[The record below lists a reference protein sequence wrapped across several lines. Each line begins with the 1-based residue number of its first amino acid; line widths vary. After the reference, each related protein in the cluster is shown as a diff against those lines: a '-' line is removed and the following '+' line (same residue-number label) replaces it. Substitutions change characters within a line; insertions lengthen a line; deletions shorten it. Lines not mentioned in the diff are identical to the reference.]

1 MARVPVAVRTQSTQS
16 LVPDSSKVE
25 KPIVSRVLSLCIAL
39 ILAAGLA
46 VAPVA
51 AKSKKSSTPKKTT
64 AKKDTKKS
72 SKKNSRD
79 ASAKSSK
86 KGKKDS
92 KADSRSAKSRN
103 RKVSKK
109 DDRSAKRVTT
119 TRKRGKNEDEE
130 KYAPNRSSQRDSRV
144 AASSPAVQPST
155 VIAGGGATFVEG
167 EDPDAPPAPKPA
179 NRIVADISPGRVI
192 QIQNALIKEGL
203 MSGPPNG
210 VYDQA
215 TFSAMSSFQS
225 RKGLK
230 PLGVP
235 TADSLKALGVPK
247 NSGRNYMTASRVLE
261 STAPPQQ

>member
-1 MARVPVAVRTQSTQS
+1 M
-16 LVPDSSKVE
+16 
-25 KPIVSRVLSLCIAL
+25 VSRVLSLCVAL

-46 VAPVA
+46 VAPVS
-51 AKSKKSSTPKKTT
+51 AKSKKSATPKKTT
-64 AKKDTKKS
+64 SKKDTKKS

-79 ASAKSSK
+79 SSAKSAK
-86 KGKKDS
+86 KGKKAS
-92 KADSRSAKSRN
+92 KSDSRTAKSRS

-109 DDRSAKRVTT
+109 DDRSARRVTSPKPSP
-119 TRKRGKNEDEE
+119 KRGKNEDEE

-144 AASSPAVQPST
+144 LASSPVVQPST
-155 VIAGGGATFVEG
+155 VIAGDNASFVEG
-167 EDPDAPPAPKPA
+167 DDPDAPPAPKPA
-179 NRIVADISPGRVI
+179 NRIVADIAPGRVV
-192 QIQNALIKEGL
+192 QIQNALIAEGL
-203 MSGPPNG
+203 MTGPANG

-215 TFSAMSSFQS
+215 TFNAMSSFQS

>member
-1 MARVPVAVRTQSTQS
+1 M
-16 LVPDSSKVE
+16 
-25 KPIVSRVLSLCIAL
+25 SRVLSLCIAL

-46 VAPVA
+46 VAPVS
-51 AKSKKSSTPKKTT
+51 AKSKKSSTPKKTS
-64 AKKDTKKS
+64 AKKDNKKS

-86 KGKKDS
+86 KGKKAS
-92 KADSRSAKSRN
+92 KADSRSAKSRS

-109 DDRSAKRVTT
+109 DDRSAKRVTSPKPAT
-119 TRKRGKNEDEE
+119 KRGKNEDEE

-144 AASSPAVQPST
+144 MASSPVVQPST
-155 VIAGGGATFVEG
+155 VISGGGATFVEG
-167 EDPDAPPAPKPA
+167 DDADAPPAPKPA
-179 NRIVADISPGRVI
+179 NRIVADISTARVI
-192 QIQNALIKEGL
+192 QIQTALIKEGL
-203 MSGPPNG
+203 MSGPVNG

>member
-1 MARVPVAVRTQSTQS
+1 M
-16 LVPDSSKVE
+16 VPDSSKVE

-46 VAPVA
+46 VAPVS
-51 AKSKKSSTPKKTT
+51 AKSKKSSTPKKTS
-64 AKKDTKKS
+64 AKKDSKKS

-92 KADSRSAKSRN
+92 KADSRSAKSRS
-103 RKVSKK
+103 RKVTKK
-109 DDRSAKRVTT
+109 DDRSAKRVTAP
-119 TRKRGKNEDEE
+119 RSAPKRGKNEDEE

-144 AASSPAVQPST
+144 AASSPVVQPST
-155 VIAGGGATFVEG
+155 VIAGGSATFVEG
-167 EDPDAPPAPKPA
+167 DDPDAPPAPKPA
-179 NRIVADISPGRVI
+179 NRIVADISPGRVV
-192 QIQNALIKEGL
+192 QIQTALIKEGL
-203 MSGPPNG
+203 MSGPANG

>member
-1 MARVPVAVRTQSTQS
+1 M
-16 LVPDSSKVE
+16 
-25 KPIVSRVLSLCIAL
+25 VSRVLSLCVAL

-46 VAPVA
+46 VAPVS
-51 AKSKKSSTPKKTT
+51 AKSKKSTTPKKTT
-64 AKKDTKKS
+64 AKKDTKKKS

-86 KGKKDS
+86 KGKKAS
-92 KADSRSAKSRN
+92 KSDSRTAKSRS
-103 RKVSKK
+103 RKVTKK
-109 DDRSAKRVTT
+109 DDRSARRATSPKAAP
-119 TRKRGKNEDEE
+119 KRGKNQDEE

-144 AASSPAVQPST
+144 LASSPVVQPST

-167 EDPDAPPAPKPA
+167 DDPDAPPAPKPA
-179 NRIVADISPGRVI
+179 NRIVADIAPGRVI
-192 QIQNALIKEGL
+192 QIQNALIGEGL
-203 MSGPPNG
+203 MTGPANG

-225 RKGLK
+225 RKGYK

-247 NSGRNYMTASRVLE
+247 NSGRNYISASRVLE
-261 STAPPQQ
+261 STAPKQEE